1 VTSARHVLL
10 AWTFPPAS
18 VVGVAILAV
27 AYLEGVRVV
36 SRGGGLPNPKKRTA
50 CFLAGVGVLALSL
63 LSPIDTYAEQLLSV
77 HMVQHLLI
85 TMVAAPLLLLGGP
98 VTLILRSATPL
109 GRRRFLRPALR
120 SGVARTLGNPV
131 VAWTGFAVIMWGTH
145 FTGLYELALER
156 QSVHALEHLVYLAA
170 ALLFW
175 WPVLG
180 VDPSPSRLPHAARI
194 LYLFAAM
201 PVTAF
206 LGLAI
211 YGSDRVL
218 YPHYL
223 VASARLGVSALN
235 DQHLAGAIM
244 WVSAMV
250 VMLPALGKVLFDW
263 LDREDREGARMMAGP
278 VGAAEGSPQA

>member
-18 VVGVAILAV
+18 VIGLLILAGG
-27 AYLEGVRVV
+27 YLEGVRLV
-36 SRGGGLPNPKKRTA
+36 SRGGGPPNPGRRTA

-63 LSPIDTYAEQLLSV
+63 LSPIDTYAERLLSV
-77 HMVQHLLI
+77 HMVQHILI
-85 TMVAAPLLLLGGP
+85 TMVAAPLLLIGGP
-98 VTLILRSATPL
+98 VTLILRSATPR

-120 SGVARTLGNPV
+120 SRVAQTLGNPV
-131 VAWTGFAVIMWGTH
+131 LTWTGFAGVMWGTH

-175 WPVLG
+175 WPVLR
-180 VDPSPSRLPHAARI
+180 VDPSPARLPYAGRI

-223 VASARLGVSALN
+223 VASARLGISALA

-250 VMLPALGKVLFDW
+250 VMLPALARVLFEW
-263 LDREDREGARMMAGP
+263 LDREDRLGVRAM
-278 VGAAEGSPQA
+278 EGSAPR

>member
-1 VTSARHVLL
+1 MTSTRHVLL
-10 AWTFPPAS
+10 AWTFPPTS
-18 VVGVAILAV
+18 VVGLVILAGG
-27 AYLEGVRVV
+27 YLQGVRLV
-36 SRGGGLPNPKKRTA
+36 SRGGGSPNPGRRTG

-77 HMVQHLLI
+77 HMVQHILI

-109 GRRRFLRPALR
+109 RRRRFLRPALR
-120 SGVARTLGNPV
+120 SGVARALGNPV
-131 VAWTGFAVIMWGTH
+131 VTWTGFAIVMWGTH

-156 QSVHALEHLVYLAA
+156 QSVHALEHLVYLVA

-175 WPVLG
+175 WPVLA
-180 VDPSPSRLPHAARI
+180 VDPSPTRLPHAGRI

-201 PVTAF
+201 PVTGF

-218 YPHYL
+218 YSHYL
-223 VASARLGVSALN
+223 WASGRLGVSALA
-235 DQHLAGAIM
+235 DQHLGGAIM

-263 LDREDREGARMMAGP
+263 LDAEDRLAMRAM
-278 VGAAEGSPQA
+278 EGSAPPRAVS